1 MPSLQEMNLKRQA
14 QGLERNLKGILH
26 FLEEQYTEFQQLC
39 RVFNPRR
46 GYAPTA
52 AKEIKETYKM
62 TSAKFAEAR
71 ALQQLMRG
79 KYRGFADLDPQL
91 QRQVEE
97 LSLMFRK
104 DYRFF
109 EQNQNTW
116 EREQQ
121 ARRDKAIPQRLL
133 SHVYQVYTATP
144 SLPALLLCFQGDAA
158 SLQTVKGR
166 ITLGDNDTWDTAEG
180 EAWFF
185 VTGVEYADASLLR
198 EQLMARLLSGL
209 QQKVKGIVLRV
220 STGEQIHEDALR
232 VMRRDLV
239 EVNTGDIKIL

>member
-1 MPSLQEMNLKRQA
+1 MPSLQEMSLKRQA
-14 QGLERNLKGILH
+14 QGLERNLKRIIHL
-26 FLEEQYTEFQQLC
+26 LEDQYTEFQQLC

-46 GYAPTA
+46 GYSPTA
-52 AKEIKETYKM
+52 GKEIKETYKM

-79 KYRGFADLDPQL
+79 KYRGYADLDPQL

-104 DYRFF
+104 DYRFY

-121 ARRDKAIPQRLL
+121 ARRGKEIPQRLL
-133 SHVYQVYTATP
+133 THVYQVYTTAS

-158 SLQTVKGR
+158 SLQRVRER
-166 ITLGDNDTWDTAEG
+166 ITLGANDTWDTVEG
-180 EAWFF
+180 EVWFF
-185 VTGVEYADASLLR
+185 VMGVEYADVSLLR
-198 EQLMARLLSGL
+198 EQLIAGLLAGL
-209 QQKVKGIVLRV
+209 QTKAKGIVLRV
-220 STGEQIHEDALR
+220 STGEQVHEDALR
-232 VMRRDLV
+232 VMRRELT

>member
-14 QGLERNLKGILH
+14 QGLERNLKGIIH

-46 GYAPTA
+46 GYSPTA
-52 AKEIKETYKM
+52 TKEIKETYKM
-62 TSAKFAEAR
+62 TGAKFAEAR

-109 EQNQNTW
+109 EQNQNAW

-121 ARRDKAIPQRLL
+121 ARRGKAVPERLL
-133 SHVYQVYTATP
+133 SHVQQVYATTS
-144 SLPALLLCFQGDAA
+144 SLPALLLCFQGDAS
-158 SLQTVKGR
+158 SLEVVKGR
-166 ITLGDNDTWDTAEG
+166 IALRDHDTWDTVEG
-180 EAWFF
+180 EVWFF
-185 VTGVEYADASLLR
+185 VTGTEYADAFQLR
-198 EQLMARLLSGL
+198 EQLIAGLLTGL
-209 QQKVKGIVLRV
+209 QKKVKGIVLRV
-220 STGEQIHEDALR
+220 STGEQIHDDALR
-232 VMRRDLV
+232 VLRRELT
-239 EVNTGDIKIL
+239 EVDTGEIKVV